1 MPGIPP
7 SAAPEPTAQHSFR
20 SSRSQPRR
28 PRAHPHRGGDRRSTP
43 FFSVAFA
50 RYQQQHSRVTI
61 GYSEVGSSAAIT
73 ALNPG
78 VSLGSNLRSVS
89 G

>member
-1 MPGIPP
+1 
-7 SAAPEPTAQHSFR
+7 
-20 SSRSQPRR
+20 
-28 PRAHPHRGGDRRSTP
+28 
-43 FFSVAFA
+43 VAFA
-50 RYQQQHSRVTI
+50 RYQQQQSRVTI
-61 GYSEVGSSAAIT
+61 GYSAAGSSAAIT